1 MRIGTRG
8 SALALAQAGMVRDA
22 LGGGEIVT
30 ITTTGD
36 RNRALADKA
45 KWVTE
50 LERALADG
58 EIDIAV
64 HSAKDVPTALPEGLE
79 LVGCLPREDPR
90 DAVCGTLSVDGRP
103 ARVGTASLRRAAQ
116 LRALPAIGEHQIEV
130 VEIRGNV
137 DTRLGKLASGEVDAV
152 VLALAGLNR
161 LGREDAVSSTLDALV
176 PAAGQGTVV
185 IEARAGFELGLRDD
199 ATWRALTAERAC
211 VHALGADCAS
221 AVGAHLRPDGTLVAW
236 VGSVDG
242 SAWLRDE
249 LLVAPDADPVA
260 QGVEV
265 GERLLSAGA
274 RDLLDNAEIPA
285 QGARF
290 PGANSPAAPSRAD
303 GDQP

>member
-8 SALALAQAGMVRDA
+8 SALALAQARMVAGA
-22 LGGGEIVT
+22 LGGDTEIVT

-50 LERALADG
+50 LERALTDG
-58 EIDIAV
+58 KIDIAV
-64 HSAKDVPTALPEGLE
+64 HSAKDVPTVLPDGLE

-90 DAVCGTLSVDGRP
+90 DAVCGTLNVDGRT

-116 LRALPAIGEHQIEV
+116 LRALPAIGDHQIEV

-137 DTRLGKLASGEVDAV
+137 DTRLSKLASGEVDAV
-152 VLALAGLNR
+152 VLALAGLRR
-161 LGREDAVSSTLDALV
+161 LGREDAVDTVLDDLV

-185 IEARAGFELGLRDD
+185 IEARSGFTLDLRD
-199 ATWRALTAERAC
+199 APTWRSLTAERAC
-211 VHALGADCAS
+211 IHALGADCAS

-236 VGSVDG
+236 VGAVDG

-249 LLVAPDADPVA
+249 LLVAPDADPQALGVRVA
-260 QGVEV
+260 
-265 GERLLSAGA
+265 ERLLSAGA
-274 RDLLDNAEIPA
+274 RDLLDNGTT
-285 QGARF
+285 QV
-290 PGANSPAAPSRAD
+290 
-303 GDQP
+303 

>member
-8 SALALAQAGMVRDA
+8 SALALAQAQMVADA
-22 LGGGEIVT
+22 VGGDAEIVV

-64 HSAKDVPTALPEGLE
+64 HSAKDVPTVLPEGLD

-90 DAVCGTLSVDGRP
+90 DAVCGRLEADGRP

-116 LRALPAIGEHQIEV
+116 LRSLPAIGDGQIEV

-152 VLALAGLNR
+152 VLALAGLKR
-161 LGREDAVSSTLDALV
+161 LGREAAVDSVLDDLV

-185 IEARAGFELGLRDD
+185 IEARTGFTLDLRDD

-236 VGSVDG
+236 VGAIDG

-249 LLVAPDADPVA
+249 LRVAPDADPHALGVQVA
-260 QGVEV
+260 
-265 GERLLSAGA
+265 ERLLASGA
-274 RDLLDNAEIPA
+274 RDLLDNGTT
-285 QGARF
+285 QV
-290 PGANSPAAPSRAD
+290 
-303 GDQP
+303 

>member
-8 SALALAQAGMVRDA
+8 SALALAQARMVADA
-22 LGGGEIVT
+22 LGGGEIVP

-36 RNRALADKA
+36 RQRALADKA

-50 LERALADG
+50 LERALAGG

-64 HSAKDVPTALPEGLE
+64 HSAKDVPTELPDGLE

-90 DAVCGTLSVDGRP
+90 DAVCGTLRVDGRP

-116 LRALPAIGEHQIEV
+116 LRALAAPGDEAAIEV

-137 DTRLGKLASGEVDAV
+137 DTRLAKLAAGEVDAV
-152 VLALAGLNR
+152 VLALAGLRR
-161 LGREDAVSSTLDALV
+161 LGREEAVDRVLDELI

-185 IEARAGFELGLRDD
+185 VEARAGFAFALRD
-199 ATWRALTAERAC
+199 AETWRALTAERAC

-221 AVGAHLRPDGTLVAW
+221 AVGAHLRPDGTLAAW
-236 VGSVDG
+236 VGAPDG

-249 LLVAPDADPVA
+249 LRLAGGGADDPAALGRRVA
-260 QGVEV
+260 
-265 GERLLSAGA
+265 ERLLAAGA
-274 RDLLDNAEIPA
+274 AELLHPEGTA
-285 QGARF
+285 
-290 PGANSPAAPSRAD
+290 
-303 GDQP
+303 

>member
-8 SALALAQAGMVRDA
+8 SALALAQARMVADA
-22 LGGGEIVT
+22 LGGGEIVP

-36 RNRALADKA
+36 RQRALADKA

-64 HSAKDVPTALPEGLE
+64 HSAKDVPTVLPDGLE

-116 LRALPAIGEHQIEV
+116 LRALATPGDDAAIEV
-130 VEIRGNV
+130 VEVRGNV
-137 DTRLGKLASGEVDAV
+137 DTRLGKLAAGEVDSV
-152 VLALAGLNR
+152 VLALAGLKR
-161 LGREDAVSSTLDALV
+161 LGRADAVDRVLDELI

-185 IEARAGFELGLRDD
+185 VEARAGFAFDLRDD

-221 AVGAHLRPDGTLVAW
+221 AVGVHLRPDGTLAAW
-236 VGSVDG
+236 VGAPDG

-249 LLVAPDADPVA
+249 LRLTGGDDDPAALGRQVA
-260 QGVEV
+260 
-265 GERLLSAGA
+265 ERLLAAGA
-274 RDLLDNAEIPA
+274 ADLLHPEGTA
-285 QGARF
+285 
-290 PGANSPAAPSRAD
+290 
-303 GDQP
+303 

>member
-8 SALALAQAGMVRDA
+8 SALALAQATMVQAA

-58 EIDIAV
+58 EIDVAV
-64 HSAKDVPTALPEGLE
+64 HSAKDVPTTLPDGLE

-90 DAVCGTLSVDGRP
+90 DALCGTLSVAGRP

-116 LRALPAIGEHQIEV
+116 LRALAGAGAADGGDGFEV

-137 DTRLGKLASGEVDAV
+137 DTRLAKLAAGDVDAV
-152 VLALAGLNR
+152 VLANAGLRR
-161 LGREDAVSSTLDALV
+161 LGRDESITELLDALV

-185 IEARAGFELGLRDD
+185 LEARAGTVVDLRDEP
-199 ATWRALTAERAC
+199 TWRALTAERAC
-211 VHALGADCAS
+211 VHALGADCSS
-221 AVGAHLRPDGTLVAW
+221 AVGAHLRPDDTLVAW
-236 VGSVDG
+236 VGAPDG

-249 LLVAPDADPVA
+249 LRMTGTDPAALGVAVA
-260 QGVEV
+260 
-265 GERLLSAGA
+265 ERLLAAGA
-274 RDLLDNAEIPA
+274 AELIYAGSNP
-285 QGARF
+285 
-290 PGANSPAAPSRAD
+290 
-303 GDQP
+303 

>member
-1 MRIGTRG
+1 MRIGTR
-8 SALALAQAGMVRDA
+8 SSPLALAQAGMVCDA
-22 LGGGEIVT
+22 LGGAEAGHEIVR

-50 LERALADG
+50 LERALVEG
-58 EIDIAV
+58 RIDLAV
-64 HSAKDVPTALPEGLE
+64 HSAKDVPTELPDGLE

-90 DAVCGTLSVDGRP
+90 DAICGTLRVDGRP

-116 LRALPAIGEHQIEV
+116 LRALAGAGGDGFEV

-137 DTRLGKLASGEVDAV
+137 DTRLGKLAAGEVDAV
-152 VLALAGLNR
+152 VLALAGLKR
-161 LGREDAVSSTLDALV
+161 LGREDAVDDVLDLI

-185 IEARAGFELGLRDD
+185 LEARAGLDPGLRDEP
-199 ATWRALTAERAC
+199 TWRALHAERAC

-236 VGSVDG
+236 VGSLDG

-249 LLVAPDADPVA
+249 LHVTTGADAVALGAQMAD
-260 QGVEV
+260 
-265 GERLLSAGA
+265 RLLAAGA
-274 RDLLDNAEIPA
+274 AGLLDNGTT
-285 QGARF
+285 QV
-290 PGANSPAAPSRAD
+290 
-303 GDQP
+303 